1 MPPVRPL
8 SAMRSAEP
16 ARTGDH
22 EWNIAMAQKN
32 LLGKLALVLALAMAF
47 LVPLMMV
54 QSLVAER
61 AGLKAD
67 VVRDIARTAADRQRI
82 VLPLLVV
89 PYTLSQT
96 EEKET
101 LDEAGNRR
109 VVRTEKTTE
118 GAVRLLPDSTG
129 VTTAPVLSEKH
140 RGLYRVL
147 TWNSTLA
154 MSGRFTLPAQFG
166 LNAKGRVSWG
176 TPHFVLGLSDPRG
189 LVGQPTLTW
198 NDRNVAMVPGSVDAW
213 SRVGRGISAALT
225 DLPHEGGSME
235 FRLRVELS
243 GMESL
248 SFVPTARDSS
258 VTVAAAWPHP
268 GFFGRFSPDSTID
281 ADRFSA
287 RWRQNLFAT
296 GVEQA
301 YADCGEKGKCEAFLG
316 NEFGVSFVQPV
327 DLYRQLE
334 RSTKYGFLFVGLT
347 FAAFFFIETL
357 RSLAMH
363 PIQYGLVGM
372 ALALFFVVL
381 VAAAEHIG
389 FVPAYVVA
397 AGACV
402 SLIVAY
408 LWAALASPRIAAAVG
423 ALLASLYAVMFGLL
437 RSEDHA
443 LLAGALFLF
452 GLLAAVMLGTRR
464 VNWYA
469 LSRPTAGGAG

>member
-1 MPPVRPL
+1 MTQ
-8 SAMRSAEP
+8 
-16 ARTGDH
+16 RT
-22 EWNIAMAQKN
+22 
-32 LLGKLALVLALAMAF
+32 LLGKLALVLALALAF

-54 QSLVAER
+54 QGLVAER
-61 AGLKAD
+61 AALKGD

-89 PYTLSQT
+89 PYKLSRT

-101 LDEAGNRR
+101 QDEAGQRR
-109 VVRTEKTTE
+109 VVRTEKTIE
-118 GAVRLLPDSTG
+118 GAVRLLPDSTE
-129 VTTAPVLSEKH
+129 VTTAPVLAEKH

-147 TWNSTLA
+147 TWSGTLNL
-154 MSGRFTLPAQFG
+154 SGRFTVPAQFG
-166 LNAKGRVSWG
+166 LATDGRVTWG
-176 TPHFVLGLSDPRG
+176 TPQFVLGIGDPRG
-189 LVGQPTLTW
+189 LIGRPTLTW
-198 NDRNVAMVPGSVDAW
+198 NDRQIAMVPGSADAL
-213 SRVGRGISAALT
+213 SRVGRGISAP
-225 DLPHEGGSME
+225 LPDVPREGASVE

-248 SFVPTARDSS
+248 SFVPTARDSTVS
-258 VTVAAAWPHP
+258 VSAAWPHP
-268 GFFGRFSPDSTID
+268 GFSGRFSPESTID

-287 RWRQNLFAT
+287 RWRQNLFST

-301 YADCGEKGKCEAFLG
+301 YSDCGEKGKCEAFLG
-316 NEFGVSFVQPV
+316 NEFGVSFVTPV

-347 FAAFFFIETL
+347 FAVFFLIETL
-357 RSLAMH
+357 RSLALH

-389 FVPAYVVA
+389 FVPAYMVA

-408 LWAALASPRIAAAVG
+408 LWTALGSPRIAAAVG

-452 GLLAAVMLGTRR
+452 GLLSAVMLGTRR

-469 LSRPTAGGAG
+469 LTRPAAGGPG

>member
-1 MPPVRPL
+1 
-8 SAMRSAEP
+8 
-16 ARTGDH
+16 
-22 EWNIAMAQKN
+22 MAQKS
-32 LLGKLALVLALAMAF
+32 LLGKLALVLVLAMAF

-101 LDEAGNRR
+101 LDDSGQRR
-109 VVRTEKTTE
+109 IVRTEKTME
-118 GAVRLLPDSTG
+118 GAVRLLPDATE

-147 TWNSTLA
+147 TWNGTLA
-154 MSGRFTLPAQFG
+154 MTGRFNMPAQFG
-166 LNAKGRVSWG
+166 LKANGRVTWG
-176 TPHFVLGLSDPRG
+176 TPHFVLGISDPR
-189 LVGQPTLTW
+189 
-198 NDRNVAMVPGSVDAW
+198 
-213 SRVGRGISAALT
+213 
-225 DLPHEGGSME
+225 
-235 FRLRVELS
+235 
-243 GMESL
+243 
-248 SFVPTARDSS
+248 
-258 VTVAAAWPHP
+258 
-268 GFFGRFSPDSTID
+268 
-281 ADRFSA
+281 
-287 RWRQNLFAT
+287 
-296 GVEQA
+296 
-301 YADCGEKGKCEAFLG
+301 
-316 NEFGVSFVQPV
+316 
-327 DLYRQLE
+327 
-334 RSTKYGFLFVGLT
+334 
-347 FAAFFFIETL
+347 
-357 RSLAMH
+357 
-363 PIQYGLVGM
+363 GLVGM

-381 VAAAEHIG
+381 VAAAQHIG

-408 LWAALASPRIAAAVG
+408 LWAALASPRIASAVG

-469 LSRPTAGGAG
+469 LAKPATGGAG